1 MLVSATQWCQHER
14 KLVKYLLPAFFFYCT
29 LIWNTFVLVTYYY
42 SWIQQTMNQ
51 DCKLHYILAVLC
63 NCDVK
68 RSHFSKIIKT
78 ARNIYL
84 TLSIISFLYRSFFFL
99 FFFFVVACM
108 HIKRM
113 FTNYFKATHLTN
125 AQVCCKSQITC
136 FLKDLHA

>member
-68 RSHFSKIIKT
+68 GSHFSKIIKT

-99 FFFFVVACM
+99 FFF
-108 HIKRM
+108 
-113 FTNYFKATHLTN
+113 LW
-125 AQVCCKSQITC
+125 
-136 FLKDLHA
+136 LHACTLKECSPITLKQLILLMHRFAVNHK